1 MRNIFLF
8 KKSHAFATFCN
19 ILPQTSLQ
27 LEILI
32 NLFFIISQGGLYG
45 IIVCGINCCRVWFG
59 PLPMEIC
66 NLQAWVSGVVVYYS
80 FLTLFFISLAKF
92 MYICVWKHMRD
103 VNDDLIV
110 TILVRISVSFSVWAS
125 TNGFSNRK
133 VERATSAAMCT
144 GIFNDHNQI
153 MNPEISS
160 DKLPAPYG
168 FILWSLSATTL
179 FFMAAITITRK
190 RNNENKALI
199 QRPKDLESM
208 LLNFAL
214 LILFLI
220 NSIGYSIYWRQ

>member
-1 MRNIFLF
+1 
-8 KKSHAFATFCN
+8 
-19 ILPQTSLQ
+19 
-27 LEILI
+27 
-32 NLFFIISQGGLYG
+32 
-45 IIVCGINCCRVWFG
+45 
-59 PLPMEIC
+59 MEIC

-80 FLTLFFISLAKF
+80 FLTLFFLSLAKF

-144 GIFNDHNQI
+144 GMFNDHNQI

-214 LILFLI
+214 LILVLI
-220 NSIGYSIYWRQ
+220 NVMGYRIYWRG

>member
-1 MRNIFLF
+1 M
-8 KKSHAFATFCN
+8 
-19 ILPQTSLQ
+19 
-27 LEILI
+27 
-32 NLFFIISQGGLYG
+32 YG
-45 IIVCGINCCRVWFG
+45 IFVCGINCCRVWFG
-59 PLPMEIC
+59 PLPLEIC
-66 NLQAWVSGVVVYYS
+66 NLQVWVSSVVVWYS

-103 VNDDLIV
+103 MNDDLIV
-110 TILVRISVSFSVWAS
+110 TILVRISISFSIWVS

-144 GIFNDHNQI
+144 GIFNDQNQI

-168 FILWSLSATTL
+168 FILWLLSVATL
-179 FFMAAITITRK
+179 FFMVAITSTRK
-190 RNNENKALI
+190 RNNRNKTII

-220 NSIGYSIYWRQ
+220 NSIGYRIYWRE